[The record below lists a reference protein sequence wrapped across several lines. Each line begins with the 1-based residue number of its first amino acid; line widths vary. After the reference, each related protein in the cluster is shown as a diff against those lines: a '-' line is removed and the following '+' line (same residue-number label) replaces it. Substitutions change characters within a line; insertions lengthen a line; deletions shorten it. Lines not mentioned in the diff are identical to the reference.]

1 MYILH
6 YGGTDNKFAG
16 KKFTKLLTK
25 CFGSDMIRYNPC
37 QADNREERR
46 TDMTAK
52 RNNVMSAMEM
62 CMCRMCM
69 CFVMPFSKKFSDAR
83 LRDM

>member
-1 MYILH
+1 
-6 YGGTDNKFAG
+6 
-16 KKFTKLLTK
+16 
-25 CFGSDMIRYNPC
+25 MIRYNPC